1 MDVEMGD
8 GAFDI
13 DIDVG
18 AGVQTSAQPQ
28 QQQQQ
33 PEPTTQSESVPAAYF
48 EDLQPQKPWP
58 ESLNLQ
64 GVGDFD
70 PNDPLYYAME
80 ALGAEPRVKQLRWV
94 NDSSVNLE
102 FYSAEE
108 AAVALT
114 ALTHPDTN
122 PSSLA
127 AQTAR
132 PAKPYSKKP
141 DSMLVVR
148 ETNAGDQK
156 PKGAANRSNYYQRN
170 PDVRGNNQRE
180 PRRHQPPKRDLLD
193 YGDEDMGSRNRR
205 RRSRS
210 GDESM
215 GSDSGVERR
224 RNNYPR
230 NDRNGRDRRDGRD
243 RKPRDSGR
251 LNADVDSYR
260 PGGDRSNEPRHGRLR
275 GRSASPAS
283 NDEGD
288 GRFGFAEDTSN
299 VRTRY
304 RSRSR
309 SRNDRR
315 RREPSADR
323 WTHDRANYGE
333 RGAKSEAGRWQ
344 KDAFSVDSSPMGN
357 HRRSDA
363 GSGGSLLSRM
373 TKDGKPVNS
382 LASRITRDDDNEP
395 RPRSLA
401 SRITR
406 SGEDDGYGRLKGDD
420 SIPRDYEFDEPRPRR
435 GLADR
440 ISRETE
446 GINIRG
452 AGSNGGSGINIRG
465 VANGA

>member
-8 GAFDI
+8 DF

-18 AGVQTSAQPQ
+18 AGVETSSAQPQ
-28 QQQQQ
+28 QAQAQ
-33 PEPTTQSESVPAAYF
+33 PEQPTQGDSVPAAYF

-58 ESLNLQ
+58 EYLNLQ
-64 GVGDFD
+64 GVSDFD

-80 ALGAEPRVKQLRWV
+80 TLGTEPRVKQLRWV
-94 NDSSVNLE
+94 NDNSVNLE
-102 FYSAEE
+102 FYSPED
-108 AAVALT
+108 AALALT

-122 PSSLA
+122 ANSIA
-127 AQTAR
+127 AQTSR

-141 DSMLVVR
+141 DSALIVR
-148 ETNAGDQK
+148 EANVSDQK

-170 PDVRGNNQRE
+170 PDVRDNKQRE
-180 PRRHQPPKRDLLD
+180 PRRRQPPKRDLLD
-193 YGDEDMGSRNRR
+193 YGDDDQGSRSRR

-210 GDESM
+210 GDMSM
-215 GSDSGVERR
+215 DEDSGVERR
-224 RNNYPR
+224 RNNYPP
-230 NDRNGRDRRDGRD
+230 NERNGRDRRDGRD
-243 RKPRDSGR
+243 RRPRDSGR

-260 PGGDRSNEPRHGRLR
+260 PGGDSESRHGRLR

-283 NDEGD
+283 GDEGD
-288 GRFGFAEDTSN
+288 GRYGFAEDSTN

-309 SRNDRR
+309 SRNARR
-315 RREPSADR
+315 RRDPSTER

-333 RGAKSEAGRWQ
+333 KGGKSDGRWQ
-344 KDAFSVDSSPMGN
+344 KDMFYVDTSPMGN

-373 TKDGKPVNS
+373 TKDGRPVNS
-382 LASRITRDDDNEP
+382 LASRITRDDDDEP

-401 SRITR
+401 SRMTR
-406 SGEDDGYGRLKGDD
+406 NGGNEEYGRLKGDD
-420 SIPRDYEFDEPRPRR
+420 SVPRDYEFDEPKPRR

-452 AGSNGGSGINIRG
+452 QGSNGGSGINIRG
-465 VANGA
+465 AAS

>member
-8 GAFDI
+8 VGYDI

-18 AGVQTSAQPQ
+18 ASIGTTSAQP
-28 QQQQQ
+28 QQQ
-33 PEPTTQSESVPAAYF
+33 PEPTTQGDSVPAAYF
-48 EDLQPQKPWP
+48 EDLQPQRPWP
-58 ESLNLQ
+58 EYLNLQ
-64 GVGDFD
+64 GVGSFD

-80 ALGAEPRVKQLRWV
+80 TLGTEPRVKQLRWV
-94 NDSSVNLE
+94 NDNSVNLE
-102 FYSAEE
+102 FYSADD
-108 AAVALT
+108 AAT
-114 ALTHPDTN
+114 ALIAFTHPDAN
-122 PSSLA
+122 ASSLA
-127 AQTAR
+127 AQTSR

-141 DSMLVVR
+141 DSVLTIR
-148 ETNAGDQK
+148 ESNAGDQK

-170 PDVRGNNQRE
+170 PDVRDNKQRE
-180 PRRHQPPKRDLLD
+180 PRRRQPPKRDVLD
-193 YGDEDMGSRNRR
+193 YGDEEQGSKSRR

-210 GDESM
+210 GDMSM
-215 GSDSGVERR
+215 DEDSGVERR

-243 RKPRDSGR
+243 RRPRDSGR
-251 LNADVDSYR
+251 LNGDVDSYR
-260 PGGDRSNEPRHGRLR
+260 PGGDTESRHGRLR

-283 NDEGD
+283 GDEGD
-288 GRFGFAEDTSN
+288 GRYGFAEDSSN

-309 SRNDRR
+309 SRNARR
-315 RREPSADR
+315 RREPSAER

-333 RGAKSEAGRWQ
+333 KGGKTDGRWQ
-344 KDAFSVDSSPMGN
+344 KDMWNVETSPMGN

-373 TKDGKPVNS
+373 TKDGRPVNS
-382 LASRITRDDDNEP
+382 LASRITRDDDEP

-420 SIPRDYEFDEPRPRR
+420 SIPRDYDFDEPKPKR

-452 AGSNGGSGINIRG
+452 QGSSTGINIRG
-465 VANGA
+465 VANAS